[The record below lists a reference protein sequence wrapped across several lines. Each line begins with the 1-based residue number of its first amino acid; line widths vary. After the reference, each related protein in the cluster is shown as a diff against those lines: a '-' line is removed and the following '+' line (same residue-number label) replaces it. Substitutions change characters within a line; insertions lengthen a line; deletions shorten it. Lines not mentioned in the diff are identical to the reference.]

1 MKRYTCIW
9 TPDKAEDAEYR
20 QYQKIEREAIR
31 QRRQEEADESEAVR
45 IQQAEL
51 ERFRAEENR
60 IKKMAA
66 LASKDE
72 QLARRLAELEEAE
85 NEADLHDESLAIE
98 LAEREREVARLK
110 KVTLLDMTNFSI
122 LDYRCH

>member
-1 MKRYTCIW
+1 MKWYTCIW
-9 TPDKAEDAEYR
+9 TPGKAEDAEYR

-31 QRRQEEADESEAVR
+31 QRRQEEADEAEAIR

>member
-1 MKRYTCIW
+1 
-9 TPDKAEDAEYR
+9 
-20 QYQKIEREAIR
+20 
-31 QRRQEEADESEAVR
+31 
-45 IQQAEL
+45 
-51 ERFRAEENR
+51 
-60 IKKMAA
+60 MAA